1 MTARENRPRNGR
13 STEGA
18 QKEPDADPKADAP
31 AKNSYVPT
39 RLEAEAARRVLD
51 RRKTRQPMP
60 RMKISDKG
68 ADKPKLGLDHGDQR
82 IGDLVLA
89 DGLGISE
96 MAFLGGYLN
105 GVIRASTTHCAD
117 DVASVNSMLGA
128 IYGMKP
134 CDEAEAMLIAQMVAT
149 HDLAMTFAGQA
160 ARAENIPQQDAAV
173 NGLTKLTRTY
183 AAQMAELKHY
193 RTGGE
198 QRVIVQRV
206 DVREG
211 GQAVVVGGVN
221 SGRGGGGPTQN
232 GGQSHAKQV
241 TDARGAA
248 MLCEVEAE
256 RVAVPSSGGEGP
268 AHLPDARRDQP
279 RGPNRKG

>member
-1 MTARENRPRNGR
+1 
-13 STEGA
+13 
-18 QKEPDADPKADAP
+18 
-31 AKNSYVPT
+31 
-39 RLEAEAARRVLD
+39 
-51 RRKTRQPMP
+51 MP
-60 RMKISDKG
+60 RMKLLSDKG
-68 ADKPKLGLDHGDQR
+68 ADKLKFGLDHGDQR
-82 IGDLVLA
+82 IGDLLLA

-96 MAFLGGYLN
+96 PSFLGGYLN
-105 GVIRASTTHCAD
+105 GVIRASTAHSAD
-117 DVASVNSMLGA
+117 DLASANSILGA

-211 GQAVVVGGVN
+211 GQAVVVGGVD
-221 SGRGGGGPTQN
+221 SGRGAGGRRRVEGNLMQNKLPMHEAPRCCARSKRSGLRCQAPAVKGRRTCRMHGGTNPGAPTGKGN
-232 GGQSHAKQV
+232 GSYQHGVWTKEW
-241 TDARGAA
+241 
-248 MLCEVEAE
+248 LE
-256 RVAVPSSGGEGP
+256 
-268 AHLPDARRDQP
+268 LRRQLSTL
-279 RGPNRKG
+279 RRQWRST